1 VAAPGAGQG
10 PELSRAFMLRW
21 DLYRQ
26 YFPLVAL
33 GRSLRKQQAQN

>member
-1 VAAPGAGQG
+1 VVISGASEG

-26 YFPLVAL
+26 YFPIIAL
-33 GRSLRKQQAQN
+33 GRSLRKHRAQN